1 VTFGTSNCKS
11 IFDNSTFEILP
22 PIKNLDT
29 MLNFSYQQPSK
40 ENVVNL
46 SLYNPTDAGKKISAR
61 IDVPLEKPILRKMS
75 DYKLTI
81 LRFQCPLTTVFP
93 PYSLQG
99 TEFQVTIS
107 TAFRSETRSSTGGGM
122 LSSYIGDFLEFLLNP
137 LISACHSAMVP
148 YINGADARRPPYVY
162 YQPQEKLMYFVVPA
176 EYQQSV
182 NIFVNRGIYKFIS
195 GFPFQKIDDDNYML
209 RYYAPDNSI
218 LYSPPV
224 QTTVNKY
231 PKWQIAGEAINIP
244 QEYPSDY
251 RFNQLQSVI
260 VTSNLPVRQEIL
272 PQSTQQDVFNPSNPL
287 SYISTLPILID
298 SRPDVNQFGLQNS
311 SLIYFPTG
319 EFRWIDLLS
328 DGPLDRLSFEF
339 LWQSSDQQIHELYL
353 DPGESVSLKLYF
365 RSLY

>member
-1 VTFGTSNCKS
+1 LWILNGFEVTLGTSDCKS

-29 MLNFSYQQPSK
+29 MLNFSYQQPFK
-40 ENVVNL
+40 ENIVVNL
-46 SLYNPTDAGKKISAR
+46 SLYNPTDAGKKIRAR

-81 LRFQCPLTTVFP
+81 LRFQCPLSTIFP
-93 PYSLQG
+93 LYSFQG

-107 TAFRSETRSSTGGGM
+107 TATHSETRTSTGGG
-122 LSSYIGDFLEFLLNP
+122 LTSYIGDFLDFLLNP
-137 LISACHSAMVP
+137 LINACHSAMTP

-162 YQPQEKLMYFVVPA
+162 YQPQEKLMHFVVPA
-176 EYQQSV
+176 EYQQSAD
-182 NIFVNRGIYKFIS
+182 IFVNRGIYKFIS
-195 GFPFQKIDDDNYML
+195 GFPFQKIDEDKYML

-231 PKWQIAGEAINIP
+231 PKWQVAGEAINIP
-244 QEYPSDY
+244 QEYSTDY

-260 VTSNLPVRQEIL
+260 VTNNLPIRQETL
-272 PQSTQQDVFNPSNPL
+272 PQSTQQNMFNPSNPL
-287 SYISTLPILID
+287 SYISTLPILTD
-298 SRPDVNQFGLQNS
+298 FRPDVNQFGLQNS

-328 DGPLDRLSFEF
+328 DGPFGSFVLRF
-339 LWQSSDQQIHELYL
+339 LVAID
-353 DPGESVSLKLYF
+353 
-365 RSLY
+365 